1 MIAMHPRMSGIM
13 IPMEYKFVCK
23 TTEDTKHLA
32 EIMGRVLRGGEVIE
46 FHSDLGGGKTTF
58 MKGLAVGMGVTD
70 VVQSPTFSISQ
81 LHKAHNGLEL
91 HHFDFY
97 RLDDPGVVRAS
108 LAESL
113 QQHNTVVA
121 VEWGDTVHDVL
132 GKDIIS
138 ITLTVQ
144 DNDAR
149 VVTIVV
155 PALFEH
161 VAKALANY
169 QQNKAVA

>member
-1 MIAMHPRMSGIM
+1 MIAMHPHVSGIM
-13 IPMEYKFVCK
+13 MPMEYKFVCK
-23 TTEDTKHLA
+23 TSDDTKRLA
-32 EIMGRVLRGGEVIE
+32 EHMGRAMRGGEVIE

-81 LHKAHNGLEL
+81 LHKADHGLEL

-113 QQHNTVVA
+113 AQSNTVVA
-121 VEWGDTVHDVL
+121 VEWGGTVHDVL
-132 GKDIIS
+132 GNTIIS

-144 DNDAR
+144 EDDAR
-149 VVTIVV
+149 VITIVV
-155 PALFEH
+155 PATFDY
-161 VAKALANY
+161 VAQALQNY
-169 QQNKAVA
+169 QQNRTVA

>member
-1 MIAMHPRMSGIM
+1 MIAMHLGLSGIM
-13 IPMEYKFVCK
+13 MPMEYKFVCK
-23 TTEDTKHLA
+23 TTEDTQDLA
-32 EIMGRVLRGGEVIE
+32 KAMGVSMRGGEVIE

-81 LHKAHNGLEL
+81 LHKAHDGLEL

-113 QQHNTVVA
+113 AQNNTVVA

-138 ITLTVQ
+138 ITISVQ
-144 DNDAR
+144 DDDAR
-149 VVTIVV
+149 VLTIVV
-155 PALFEH
+155 PASCGH
-161 VAKALANY
+161 IARALQNY
-169 QQNKAVA
+169 QQNRTVA

>member
-1 MIAMHPRMSGIM
+1 
-13 IPMEYKFVCK
+13 MEYKFVCK
-23 TTEDTKHLA
+23 TADDTKRLA
-32 EIMGRVLRGGEVIE
+32 ETIGQVVRGGEVIE

-70 VVQSPTFSISQ
+70 VVQSPTFSISL
-81 LHKAHNGLEL
+81 LHKAHRGLEL

-113 QQHNTVVA
+113 AQSNAVVA

-138 ITLTVQ
+138 ITIYVTDDDSRVITVS
-144 DNDAR
+144 
-149 VVTIVV
+149 V
-155 PALFEH
+155 PPAFDH
-161 VAKALANY
+161 VAKALQTY
-169 QQNKAVA
+169 QQNRTMA